1 MADRSPFAVMQA
13 EQTQDR
19 PTRLHLYRRLAKELG
34 RPVVALFTSYRYPV
48 MLEDEDANML
58 EGVLQEVDTTNG
70 LCLIISSPGG
80 SGIAAERI
88 INMCRAYSGTGEY
101 WSFVPSRAKSA
112 ATMVCMGASKIVM
125 GPSSELGPIDP
136 QWGPS
141 DNGVWFSLA
150 NVVRSYDAL
159 FGKAVE
165 TNGNIQPFLQ
175 QLNNYDER
183 EITEFRAAVLLADDI
198 AVRALQAGMLAGS
211 KEADI
216 RKRIDV
222 FCSPERTMT
231 HGRPIYHNE
240 AAACGLNVEL
250 ADVKS
255 GLWKAAYELQI
266 RLDNLVSTSASKVIE
281 YSGDTYYAGSPL
293 PMPNE

>member
-1 MADRSPFAVMQA
+1 MSDSSPFAVMQA
-13 EQTQDR
+13 EKTQDR
-19 PTRLHLYRRLAKELG
+19 LTRLHLYKRLARELR
-34 RPVVALFTSYRYPV
+34 RPVVSLFTSYRYPV

-58 EGVLQEVDTTNG
+58 EGVLQEIDTTNG
-70 LCLIISSPGG
+70 LCLVVSSPGG

-101 WSFVPSRAKSA
+101 WAFVPSRAKSA
-112 ATMVCMGASKIVM
+112 ATMVCMGASKIIM

-150 NVVRSYDAL
+150 NVVRTYDAL
-159 FGKAVE
+159 FKKAVN
-165 TNGNIQPFLQ
+165 TKGNIQPFLQ

-183 EITEFRAAVLLADDI
+183 EIAEFRAAVLLADDI
-198 AVRALQAGMLAGS
+198 AVRALQAGMMNGTA
-211 KEADI
+211 EADI
-216 RKRIDV
+216 RKQIDV

-231 HGRPIYHNE
+231 HGRPIYHDE
-240 AAACGLNVEL
+240 AAGCGLNIEL

-255 GLWKAAYELQI
+255 NLWKTAYELQI
-266 RLDNLVSTSASKVIE
+266 RLDNLVSTRASKAIE
-281 YSGDTYYAGSPL
+281 YVGDTYYAGAPL
-293 PMPNE
+293 PMPDE